1 MHKSKNAFTIIELI
15 FVIVILGI
23 LAAVAVPKLGGV
35 KETADIAKGR
45 SDVASIRSAILS
57 ERQSQ
62 LVKGTRSYI
71 PKLTPD
77 TTSTILFTGDGT
89 RKLLLY
95 GIKEGAWEHNA
106 DFTYTYTVGSTV
118 TTFDYNATSG
128 KLTCTSGDGFCNEMV
143 D

>member
-1 MHKSKNAFTIIELI
+1 MRKKAFTIIDLI

-23 LAAVAVPKLGGV
+23 LAAVAVPKLGKS

-62 LVKGTRSYI
+62 LVKGKRDFI
-71 PKLTPD
+71 EKLTPN
-77 TTSTILFTGDGT
+77 TASTILFTGDGT

-95 GIKEGAWEHNA
+95 GIKKGAWKHTA
-106 DFTYTYTVGSTV
+106 TQTYTYTVGTTV
-118 TTFDYNATSG
+118 TQFTYDDDTGMFE
-128 KLTCTSGDGFCNEMV
+128 CTTGDGFCDEMV